1 MRSAISVDDSSAML
15 ASMSL
20 SEEEAKQSIGIS
32 RGEQSRT
39 TSGFQR
45 LCEGTIDIEAARHV
59 YR

>member
-1 MRSAISVDDSSAML
+1 ML